1 MGFPRGRTR
10 PDLGADCPEKMDM
23 AFLKFIV
30 TTYYR
35 RKRTIHKVVDDLT
48 GMGSIQHIYLL
59 RSKKDIQDFLNKYR

>member
-1 MGFPRGRTR
+1 
-10 PDLGADCPEKMDM
+10 M